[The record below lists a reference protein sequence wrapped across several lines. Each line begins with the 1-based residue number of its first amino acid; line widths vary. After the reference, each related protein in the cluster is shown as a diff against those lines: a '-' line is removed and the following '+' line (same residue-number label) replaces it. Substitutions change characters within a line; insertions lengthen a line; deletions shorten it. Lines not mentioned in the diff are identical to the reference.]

1 MTHTFNHNLSLF
13 DLSLSFLLSLFR
25 PEKFRGHARAP
36 LGKMMFSL
44 GAKKNHVSRTFLL
57 ANGLI
62 LLPLVATHAQVLCTR
77 TRYLGSFCFYWL

>member
-13 DLSLSFLLSLFR
+13 VLSLSFLSLFR

-36 LGKMMFSL
+36 LGENDFFF
-44 GAKKNHVSRTFLL
+44 GPEKNRVSRAFLL

-77 TRYLGSFCFYWL
+77 YWL